1 MLATRQQKQQANSIQ
16 EALVR
21 KHQDRV
27 RRFQSFTLPSIGLE
41 EPMNP
46 MEILEGVGTSSGLDP
61 MKATKA
67 AILMENFVQ
76 KTMDM
81 YGKGLLDETSRAS
94 LPAWVKNGL
103 ALIASAQADDIVDR
117 VISVQPMS
125 NRLGRIHYL
134 DVVTE
139 RSKGNLPSRAIMF
152 DALNGFRGTENFSSE
167 KIDDEVI
174 GGAGSTDYAV
184 TLNYK
189 PVIPGTLEVTDGSQ
203 VVRDNRNGLLVG
215 DTGAPGGG
223 ITNSIDYITG
233 NMSLRFGAATGDKVI
248 AKYVFNI
255 EAALQLPEY
264 GIHLRAENVEARPR
278 ALGASWSQQA
288 VMDFMNDFGIDAEP
302 TIIEAGARL
311 ISQEIFKHVVNELRK
326 QATGGAIVF
335 DNTSPTG
342 VSYRDHL
349 KTLHLFITRLQDL
362 VYEATQTT
370 RPNVMVIHPS
380 IAFAIAFQDGWQG
393 QRYANDGIAG
403 PRFLGR
409 LTDHDIDVF
418 VDPTYARDQFLL
430 TYRGPEFVSTA
441 AIKGDY
447 VPLYKAPVHVR
458 GFRKDFALLSE
469 YCLKVIDSD
478 MIATGQI
485 VNL

>member
-1 MLATRQQKQQANSIQ
+1 MLATREQASQAQSIQ
-16 EALVR
+16 EAVVR
-21 KHQDRV
+21 KHSDRV
-27 RRFQSFTLPSIGLE
+27 RRFQNFTLPALGIEKPQNVLE
-41 EPMNP
+41 VLQEDT
-46 MEILEGVGTSSGLDP
+46 GDYDP
-61 MKATKA
+61 IKATKC
-67 AILMENFVQ
+67 AILMENFVN

-81 YGKGLLDETSRAS
+81 YGKGMLTETSRAS

-139 RSKGNLPSRAIMF
+139 RAKGNIPDRAIMF
-152 DALNGFRGTENFSSE
+152 DALQGFRGTENFSSE
-167 KIDDEVI
+167 KVDDEVL
-174 GGAGSTDYAV
+174 GGPGSVGYAV
-184 TLNYK
+184 QLNYR
-189 PVIPGTLEVTDGSQ
+189 PVIPGTVEITDGSQ

-215 DTGAPGGG
+215 DVGAPGGG
-223 ITNSIDYITG
+223 FTNTVDYITG
-233 NMSLRFGAATGDKVI
+233 NVSFNFAAAAGGTVI

-311 ISQEIFKHVVNELRK
+311 ISQEVFKHVVNELRK

-335 DNTSPTG
+335 DNTAPTG

-418 VDPTYARDQFLL
+418 IDPTYPRDQFLL

-447 VPLYKAPVHVR
+447 VPLYKSPVHVR

-469 YCLKVIDSD
+469 YTIKVIDSD

>member
-1 MLATRQQKQQANSIQ
+1 MLATKAQAAQAQTIQ
-16 EALVR
+16 EAVVR
-21 KHQDRV
+21 KHRDRV
-27 RRFQSFTLPSIGLE
+27 RRFQNFTLPALGLNK
-41 EPMNP
+41 PMNP
-46 MEILEGVGTSSGLDP
+46 LEIMEGNNGLDP
-61 MKATKA
+61 IKATKC
-67 AILMENFVQ
+67 AILMENFIS

-81 YGKGLLDETSRAS
+81 YGKGILDETSRAS

-139 RSKGNLPSRAIMF
+139 RAKGNIPDRAIMF

-167 KIDDEVI
+167 KVDDEVVGPA
-174 GGAGSTDYAV
+174 GGTDYVV
-184 TLNYK
+184 TLNYR
-189 PVIPGTLEVTDGSQ
+189 PVIPGTVEISDGTLT
-203 VVRDNRNGLLVG
+203 VRDNRNGLLVG
-215 DTGAPGGG
+215 DTGVPGGG
-223 ITNSIDYITG
+223 VTNTVDYITG
-233 NMSLRFGAATGDKVI
+233 DVSLRFSGASSSQVI
-248 AKYVFNI
+248 AKYIFNI

-326 QATGGAIVF
+326 QATGGAVVF
-335 DNTSPTG
+335 DNTAPTG

-349 KTLHLFITRLQDL
+349 KTMHLFITRLQDL

-380 IAFAIAFQDGWQG
+380 VCFAIAFQDGWEG

-418 VDPTYARDQFLL
+418 IDPTYPRDQMLM

-469 YCLKVIDSD
+469 YTLKVIDSD
-478 MIATGQI
+478 MIATMRM

>member
-1 MLATRQQKQQANSIQ
+1 MLATREQASQANVLTEGII
-16 EALVR
+16 R
-21 KHQDRV
+21 KHEDRV
-27 RRFQSFTLPSIGLE
+27 RRFQNFTMPSLGIE
-41 EPMNP
+41 TAINP
-46 MEILEGVGTSSGLDP
+46 MEILEGKDGKLDP
-61 MKATKA
+61 LRATKA
-67 AILMENFVQ
+67 AILFENFVN
-76 KTMDM
+76 KTAEMF
-81 YGKGLLDETSRAS
+81 GKGLLDETSRAS

-103 ALIASAQADDIVDR
+103 ALIAAAQADDIVDR

-139 RSKGNLPSRAIMF
+139 RAKGDLPDRAIMF
-152 DALNGFRGTENFSSE
+152 DALQGFRGTENLSSE
-167 KIDDEVI
+167 KVNDEVLGAA
-174 GGAGSTDYAV
+174 GGTDYV
-184 TLNYK
+184 VPMNYT
-189 PVIPGTLEVTDGSQ
+189 PVIPGTLEITDGTL
-203 VVRDNRNGLLVG
+203 VVRDNGNGLLVG
-215 DTGAPGGG
+215 DVGVPGGG
-223 ITNSIDYITG
+223 VTNTIDYISG
-233 NMSLRFGAATGDKVI
+233 ALSLKFSGATSAQVK
-248 AKYVFNI
+248 AKYVYNI
-255 EAALQLPEY
+255 EAALKLPEY
-264 GIHLRAENVEARPR
+264 GIHLRAEQVEARPR

-311 ISQEIFKHVVNELRK
+311 IAQEVFKHVVNELRK
-326 QATGGAIVF
+326 AATGGAVVF
-335 DNTSPTG
+335 DNTAPTG

-349 KTLHLFITRLQDL
+349 KTIHLFVTRLQDL

-370 RPNVMVIHPS
+370 RPNVMVLHPS
-380 IAFAIAFQDGWQG
+380 IAFAMAFQDGWQG

-418 VDPTYARDQFLL
+418 IDPTYPRDQALL

-447 VPLYKAPVHVR
+447 VPLYKAPVHTR
-458 GFRKDFALLSE
+458 AFRKDFALLSE
-469 YCLKVIDSD
+469 YAIKVINSD
-478 MIATGQI
+478 MIATFQI

>member
-1 MLATRQQKQQANSIQ
+1 MLATKSHARQAATIQ
-16 EALVR
+16 EAVVR

-27 RRFQSFTLPSIGLE
+27 RRFQNFTMPALDITKSL
-41 EPMNP
+41 NP
-46 MEILEGVGTSSGLDP
+46 MEILEGDDGEMDP
-61 MKATKA
+61 LRATKC
-67 AILMENFVQ
+67 AILMENFIS

-81 YGKGLLDETSRAS
+81 FGKGLLDETSRAS

-139 RSKGNLPSRAIMF
+139 RAKGNIPDRAIMF
-152 DALNGFRGTENFSSE
+152 DALNGFRGTENLSSE
-167 KIDDEVI
+167 KVDDEVV
-174 GGAGSTDYAV
+174 GGAGGTDYAV
-184 TLNYK
+184 QLNYK
-189 PVIPGTLEVTDGSQ
+189 PVIPGTLTVTDGTL

-215 DTGAPGGG
+215 DTGVPGGG
-223 ITNSIDYITG
+223 ITNTIDYITG
-233 NMSLRFGAATGDKVI
+233 NISLRFSGATSAQVQ

-278 ALGASWSQQA
+278 ALGASWSQQS

-311 ISQEIFKHVVNELRK
+311 IAQEIFKHVVNELRK
-326 QATGGAIVF
+326 QATGGAVIF
-335 DNTSPTG
+335 DNTAPTG

-370 RPNVMVIHPS
+370 RPNVMVLHPS

-393 QRYANDGIAG
+393 QKYANDGIAG

-418 VDPTYARDQFLL
+418 IDPTYPRDQALL

-469 YCLKVIDSD
+469 YTLKVIDSD
-478 MIATGQI
+478 MIATLQLT
-485 VNL
+485 NL

>member
-1 MLATRQQKQQANSIQ
+1 MLATKEQAASINTIQ
-16 EALVR
+16 EAVVR
-21 KHQDRV
+21 KHEDRV
-27 RRFQSFTLPSIGLE
+27 RRFRDYTNPGLGIH

-46 MEILEGVGTSSGLDP
+46 LEILEDKNGDIDP
-61 MKATKA
+61 LRATRA
-67 AILMENFVQ
+67 AILLENFVT
-76 KTMDM
+76 KTTEM

-103 ALIASAQADDIVDR
+103 ALIAAAQADDIVDR

-139 RSKGNLPSRAIMF
+139 RAKGNVPDRALMF
-152 DALNGFRGTENFSSE
+152 DALKGFRGTENVSSE
-167 KIDDEVI
+167 KVDDEVI
-174 GGAGSTDYAV
+174 GAAGATDYAV
-184 TLNYK
+184 TFNYK
-189 PVIPGTLEVTDGSQ
+189 PVIPGTVEVTDGTQ
-203 VVRDNRNGLLVG
+203 VIRDNRNGLLVG

-223 ITNSIDYITG
+223 ITNTIDYISG
-233 NMSLRFGAATGDKVI
+233 AFSARFAGATGSQVT
-248 AKYVFNI
+248 AKYVYNI

-264 GIHLRAENVEARPR
+264 GIHLRAEQVEARPR

-311 ISQEIFKHVVNELRK
+311 IAQEVFKHVVNELRK
-326 QATGGAIVF
+326 HATGGAVIF
-335 DNTSPTG
+335 DNTAPTG

-349 KTLHLFITRLQDL
+349 KTLHLFLTREQDL

-370 RPNVMVIHPS
+370 RPNVAVIHPS
-380 IAFAIAFQDGWQG
+380 IAFAFAFQDGWQG

-403 PRFLGR
+403 PRFFGR

-418 VDPTYARDQFLL
+418 IDPTSPRDQWLL

-469 YCLKVIDSD
+469 YTIKVINGD
-478 MIATGQI
+478 MIATGQM

>member
-1 MLATRQQKQQANSIQ
+1 MLATREQAKQADVIQ
-16 EALVR
+16 EAFVR
-21 KHQDRV
+21 KHEDRV
-27 RRFQSFTLPSIGLE
+27 RRFRNFTAPAFGIE
-41 EPMNP
+41 KAINP
-46 MEILEGVGTSSGLDP
+46 MEILEDKNGDIDP
-61 MKATKA
+61 IKATKA
-67 AILMENFVQ
+67 AILLENFYN
-76 KTMDM
+76 KTAEL

-103 ALIASAQADDIVDR
+103 ALIAAAQAEDIVDK

-134 DVVTE
+134 DVISE
-139 RSKGNLPSRAIMF
+139 RAKGDIPDRAVLF
-152 DALNGFRGTENFSSE
+152 DALNGFRGTDSVSDE
-167 KIDDEVI
+167 KVPPEVLGAA
-174 GGAGSTDYAV
+174 GGTDYPAV
-184 TLNYK
+184 LNYT
-189 PVIPGTLEVTDGSQ
+189 PCIPGTLIITDGTQ
-203 VVRDNRNGLLVG
+203 VIRDNGNGLLVG
-215 DTGAPGGG
+215 DTGASGGG
-223 ITNSIDYITG
+223 ITNTIDYISGTI
-233 NMSLRFGAATGDKVI
+233 SVRFASATAAQVKAT
-248 AKYVFNI
+248 YVYNI
-255 EAALQLPEY
+255 EAALKLPEY
-264 GIHLRAENVEARPR
+264 GIHLRAEQVEARPR

-311 ISQEIFKHVVNELRK
+311 IAQEVFKHVVNELRK
-326 QATGGAIVF
+326 QATGGAVVF
-335 DNTSPTG
+335 DNTAPTG

-349 KTLHLFITRLQDL
+349 KTLHLFVTRLQDL

-370 RPNVMVIHPS
+370 RPNVAVLHPS
-380 IAFAIAFQDGWQG
+380 IAFAFAFQDGWQG

-403 PRFLGR
+403 PRFFGR

-418 VDPTYARDQFLL
+418 IDPTYSRDQFLL

-469 YCLKVIDSD
+469 YAIKVINGN
-478 MIATGQI
+478 MIATGQL

>member
-1 MLATRQQKQQANSIQ
+1 MLATKENKKQAHSIQ
-16 EALVR
+16 EAMVR
-21 KHQDRV
+21 KHRDRV
-27 RRFQSFTLPSIGLE
+27 RRFQNFTLPALGLDTAF
-41 EPMNP
+41 NP
-46 MEILEGVGTSSGLDP
+46 LEILEGSDGFDP
-61 MKATKA
+61 IRATKCS
-67 AILMENFVQ
+67 ILMENFVT

-81 YGKGLLDETSRAS
+81 FGKGLIDETSRAS

-139 RSKGNLPSRAIMF
+139 RGKGNLPDRAIMF
-152 DALNGFRGTENFSSE
+152 DALQGFRGTENFSSE
-167 KIDDEVI
+167 KVDDEVI
-174 GGAGSTDYAV
+174 GTAGSTDYAV
-184 TLNYK
+184 TIGYG
-189 PVIPGTLEVTDGSQ
+189 PVLPGTLEITDGSQ
-203 VVRDNRNGLLVG
+203 VVRDNRNGLLSG
-215 DTGAPGGG
+215 DLGAPGGG
-223 ITNSIDYITG
+223 ITNTIDYITRQLS
-233 NMSLRFGAATGDKVI
+233 MRFAAASSGQVT

-326 QATGGAIVF
+326 QATGGAVIF
-335 DNTSPTG
+335 DNTAPSG

-418 VDPTYARDQFLL
+418 VDPTYPRDQALV

-469 YCLKVIDSD
+469 YCIKVIDSD
-478 MIATGQI
+478 MIASLQI

>member
-1 MLATRQQKQQANSIQ
+1 MLASKEHQQQANSIQ
-16 EALVR
+16 EAMVR
-21 KHQDRV
+21 KHRDRV
-27 RRFQSFTLPSIGLE
+27 RRFQNFTLPTLGIDKAL
-41 EPMNP
+41 NP
-46 MEILEGVGTSSGLDP
+46 LEILETGNGLDP
-61 MKATKA
+61 LRATKC
-67 AILMENFVQ
+67 AILMENFVN

-81 YGKGLLDETSRAS
+81 FGKGLIDETSRAS

-134 DVVTE
+134 DVVSE
-139 RSKGNLPSRAIMF
+139 RAKGNLPDRAIMF
-152 DALNGFRGTENFSSE
+152 DALNGFRGSENFSSE
-167 KIDDEVI
+167 KVDDEPF
-174 GGAGSTDYAV
+174 GSAGSTDYSPV
-184 TLNYK
+184 VLGYG
-189 PVIPGTLEVTDGSQ
+189 PVIPGTLEITDGSL

-215 DTGAPGGG
+215 DVGAPGGG
-223 ITNSIDYITG
+223 VTNTIDYISRTV
-233 NMSLRFGAATGDKVI
+233 SVRFAAATSDTIRV
-248 AKYVFNI
+248 KYVFNI

-326 QATGGAIVF
+326 QSTGGAVIF
-335 DNTSPTG
+335 DNTAPSG

-380 IAFAIAFQDGWQG
+380 IAFAIAFQDGWAG

-409 LTDHDIDVF
+409 LADHDIDVF
-418 VDPTYARDQFLL
+418 VDPTYPRDQALL
-430 TYRGPEFVSTA
+430 SYRGPEFVSTA

-469 YCLKVIDSD
+469 YVIKVIDPD
-478 MIATGQI
+478 MIATLQI

>member
-1 MLATRQQKQQANSIQ
+1 MLATRDQASQAMSIQ
-16 EALVR
+16 EAVVR

-27 RRFQSFTLPSIGLE
+27 RRFQNFTLPPLGIDKPINMLEVLE
-41 EPMNP
+41 ES
-46 MEILEGVGTSSGLDP
+46 GGLDP
-61 MKATKA
+61 VKATKC
-67 AILMENFVQ
+67 AILMENFVN

-81 YGKGLLDETSRAS
+81 YGKGMLQETSRAS

-139 RSKGNLPSRAIMF
+139 RAKGNIPDRAIMF

-167 KIDDEVI
+167 KVDDEVV
-174 GGAGSTDYAV
+174 GGPGSVGYAV
-184 TLNYK
+184 TLNYR
-189 PVIPGTLEVTDGSQ
+189 PVIPGTVEISDGSQ

-215 DTGAPGGG
+215 DTGATSAGF
-223 ITNSIDYITG
+223 TNTVDYITG
-233 NMSLRFGAATGDKVI
+233 NVAFNFAAAAGGRVI

-311 ISQEIFKHVVNELRK
+311 ISQEVFKHVVNELRK

-335 DNTSPTG
+335 DNTAPTG

-418 VDPTYARDQFLL
+418 IDPTYPRDQFLL

-447 VPLYKAPVHVR
+447 VPLYKSPVHVR

-469 YCLKVIDSD
+469 YTIKVIDSD
-478 MIATGQI
+478 MIATGQL

>member
-1 MLATRQQKQQANSIQ
+1 MLATREQASQANVIA
-16 EALVR
+16 EGIVR
-21 KHQDRV
+21 KHEDRV
-27 RRFQSFTLPSIGLE
+27 RRFQNFTMPALGIDKPI
-41 EPMNP
+41 NP
-46 MEILEGVGTSSGLDP
+46 LEILEGSDGKLDP
-61 MKATKA
+61 MRATKA
-67 AILMENFVQ
+67 AILFENFVN
-76 KTMDM
+76 KTAEMF
-81 YGKGLLDETSRAS
+81 GKGLLDETSRAS

-103 ALIASAQADDIVDR
+103 ALIAAAQADDIVDR

-125 NRLGRIHYL
+125 GRLGRIHYL

-139 RSKGNLPSRAIMF
+139 RAKGDLPDRALMF
-152 DALNGFRGTENFSSE
+152 DALNGFRGTENLSSE
-167 KIDDEVI
+167 KVNDEVLGAA
-174 GGAGSTDYAV
+174 GGTDYAV
-184 TLNYK
+184 SANYA
-189 PVIPGTLEVTDGSQ
+189 PVIPGSLEVTDGTQ
-203 VVRDNRNGLLVG
+203 VVRDNGNGLLVG
-215 DTGAPGGG
+215 DVGAPGGG
-223 ITNSIDYITG
+223 ITNTIDYISG
-233 NMSLRFGAATGDKVI
+233 AISLRFAGATAAQVK
-248 AKYVFNI
+248 AKYVYNI
-255 EAALQLPEY
+255 EAALKLPEY
-264 GIHLRAENVEARPR
+264 GIHLRAEQVEARPR

-311 ISQEIFKHVVNELRK
+311 IAQEVFKHVVNELRK
-326 QATGGAIVF
+326 AATGGAVVF
-335 DNTSPTG
+335 DNTAPTG

-349 KTLHLFITRLQDL
+349 KTLHLFVTRLQDL

-370 RPNVMVIHPS
+370 RPNVMVLHPS

-418 VDPTYARDQFLL
+418 IDPTYPRDQALL

-447 VPLYKAPVHVR
+447 VPLYKAPVHTR
-458 GFRKDFALLSE
+458 AFRKDFALLSE
-469 YCLKVIDSD
+469 YAIKVIDSD
-478 MIATGQI
+478 MIATLQL

>member
-1 MLATRQQKQQANSIQ
+1 MLATREQISQSNVLAEGII
-16 EALVR
+16 R
-21 KHQDRV
+21 KHEDRV
-27 RRFQSFTLPSIGLE
+27 RRFQNFTMPALGIDKAI
-41 EPMNP
+41 NP
-46 MEILEGVGTSSGLDP
+46 LEILEGADGKIDP
-61 MKATKA
+61 LKATKA
-67 AILMENFVQ
+67 AMLLENFIT

-103 ALIASAQADDIVDR
+103 ALIAAAQADDIVDR

-134 DVVTE
+134 DVVSE
-139 RSKGNLPSRAIMF
+139 RAKGDIPDRALMF
-152 DALNGFRGTENFSSE
+152 DALNGFRGTENLSSE
-167 KIDDEVI
+167 KVNDEVL
-174 GGAGSTDYAV
+174 GAAGSTDYAV
-184 TLNYK
+184 SMNYS
-189 PVIPGTLEVTDGSQ
+189 PVIPGSLEVTDGTQ
-203 VVRDNRNGLLVG
+203 VVRDNGNGLLVG

-223 ITNSIDYITG
+223 ITNTIDYISG
-233 NMSLRFGAATGDKVI
+233 ALSLRFAVATSAQVKS
-248 AKYVFNI
+248 KYVYNI
-255 EAALQLPEY
+255 EAALKLPEY
-264 GIHLRAENVEARPR
+264 GIHLRAEQVEARPR

-311 ISQEIFKHVVNELRK
+311 IAQEVFKHVVNELRK
-326 QATGGAIVF
+326 AATGGAVVF
-335 DNTSPTG
+335 DNTAPTG

-349 KTLHLFITRLQDL
+349 KTIHLFITRLQDL

-370 RPNVMVIHPS
+370 RPNVMVLHPS

-418 VDPTYARDQFLL
+418 VDPTSPRDQALL

-447 VPLYKAPVHVR
+447 VPLYKAPVHTR
-458 GFRKDFALLSE
+458 AFRKDFALLSE
-469 YCLKVIDSD
+469 YALKIIDSD
-478 MIATGQI
+478 MIATFQI
-485 VNL
+485 VSL